1 MKNKILPFLGIFF
14 GSLCMGVLFIAIF
27 MNATEINCTRQAN
40 DTYTCQF
47 RTLFFDKV
55 QISERQVEGIVD
67 IVKERDSCSDG
78 CGYRAEFVTADG
90 QQTPLSSVWTDEGP
104 VLEQVNTIGS
114 QIEARAQQVT
124 YHSDVPWW
132 VLYLV
137 GGLTLMAML
146 LSPLALLRGKDSS
159 KSKGRSPNR
168 LG

>member
-14 GSLCMGVLFIAIF
+14 GSLCFGLLFIAIF
-27 MNATEINCTRQAN
+27 MNTTDVTCDRQG
-40 DTYTCQF
+40 DQTYTCHF
-47 RTLFFDKV
+47 RTLFFDKIP
-55 QISERQVEGIVD
+55 ISEREIEGVVD

-90 QQTPLSSVWTDEGP
+90 DQEPLSSVWTDEGP
-104 VLEQVNTIGS
+104 VLEQVNSIGS
-114 QIEARAQQVT
+114 QIDARAQQIN
-124 YHSDVPWW
+124 YHTDLSWW

-146 LSPLALLRGKDSS
+146 LSPLIFVGGNATK
-159 KSKGRSPNR
+159 KAAGRSPNR